1 MKIKVFLYLSII
13 FLIAGNAF
21 SQENQVAKAN
31 KKFNELSYIDAIS
44 VYERVANKGYKSAE
58 LFQKL
63 GDAYYFNSEFAKAS
77 KWYGELFLMNDLT
90 IPTLYYYRYS
100 QSLKSVGQY
109 KKADELLVK
118 FNEMAQAD
126 LRGQLHIKNKNYLE
140 VIKSNS
146 GRYTIKD
153 AGINTEYADFG
164 SSLYGNKIVFASA
177 RDTGGLF
184 KREHKWTNE
193 AFTDLFVAE
202 MKPDSSMSVPVKFSK
217 KINTKFNESTP
228 VFTKDGKT
236 MYFTRNNY
244 KDGKRGKDKNKVTL
258 LKLYKA
264 ALKDSVWADI
274 TELPF
279 NSDEYNVA
287 HPALSAD
294 EKTLYFAS
302 DMPGTLGQSDLFK
315 VSIND
320 NGYFGT
326 IENLGPQINT
336 EGKETFPFI
345 TPDNELYFAS
355 DGHPGLGG
363 LDVFVSKLDK
373 AGNFTAP
380 INIGEPINSSNDDF
394 AFSINTESKVGFF
407 SSYRT
412 TGKGFDDI
420 YRFKEHKILI
430 CEQLLSGTVTDSD
443 TGNVL
448 ASAEVILLDENFKEL
463 KKATSDEKGSYT
475 FEVECGKTYYV
486 RANKKDYITKEAKV
500 VIAEISGKT
509 ELPVSL
515 EKVVVPFAVGE
526 DIAKKLNIKKIYF
539 DLGKSFIRPDA
550 AIELAKVLEVML
562 EYPTMKIDVRSHT
575 DSRDSHKSNEKLSD
589 RRAKSTVAWF
599 IEKGIAPERLSGKG
613 YGETQLINQCADG
626 VKCTEEEHQLNR
638 RSEFIVIAI

>member
-1 MKIKVFLYLSII
+1 MKIKVFLYLPII
-13 FLIAGNAF
+13 FLIAGNTF
-21 SQENQVAKAN
+21 SQEKQVADAN
-31 KKFNELSYIDAIS
+31 KKFNDLSYIDAIS

-63 GDAYYFNSEFAKAS
+63 GDSYYFNSEFEKAS
-77 KWYGELFLMNDLT
+77 KWYGELFKMNNLT

-100 QSLKSVGQY
+100 QTLKSVGNY
-109 KKADELLVK
+109 KKADELLIK
-118 FNEMAQAD
+118 FNEMAQDD

-140 VIKSNS
+140 IIKSNS

-153 AGINTEYADFG
+153 AGINSGYADFG

-193 AFTDLFVAE
+193 AFTDLYVSE

-236 MYFTRNNY
+236 MYFTRNNF
-244 KDGKRGKDKNKVTL
+244 KDGKKGKDKNKVTF
-258 LKLYKA
+258 LKIYKA
-264 ALKDSVWADI
+264 VLKDSIWTDI

-279 NSDEYNVA
+279 NSNDYNVA

-302 DMPGTLGQSDLFK
+302 DMPGTLGQSDLFR
-315 VSIND
+315 VAINE
-320 NGYFGT
+320 NGYFGA
-326 IENLGPQINT
+326 IQNLGPQINT

-345 TPDNELYFAS
+345 TTENELYFAS

-363 LDVFVSKLDK
+363 LDVFVSRSDK
-373 AGNFTAP
+373 TGNFTPPVNVGAP
-380 INIGEPINSSNDDF
+380 VNSSNDDF
-394 AFSINTESKVGFF
+394 AFSINNETRIGFF

-412 TGKGFDDI
+412 KGKGSDDI
-420 YRFKEHKILI
+420 YRFKENKILI
-430 CEQLLSGTVTDSD
+430 CEQMLTGIITDSQ
-443 TGNVL
+443 TGNIL
-448 ASAEVILLDENFKEL
+448 PSAEVILLDENLKEL
-463 KKATSDEKGSYT
+463 KKTTSDEKGAYT

-486 RANKKDYITKEAKV
+486 RAKKADTIPNEAKI
-500 VIAEISGKT
+500 VIAEVSGKS
-509 ELPVSL
+509 ELPVPL
-515 EKVVVPFAVGE
+515 DKVVVPFSVGE

-550 AIELAKVLEVML
+550 ATELAKVLEVML

-589 RRAKSTVAWF
+589 RRAKATIAWF
-599 IEKGIAPERLSGKG
+599 IEKGISPERLSGKG

-626 VKCTEEEHQLNR
+626 VKCTEEQHQLNR
-638 RSEFIVIAI
+638 RSEFIIVAI